1 MYKTVYPNVFEVSG
15 VEAMKSRIHKL
26 TPNTLPQWGKM
37 NAGQMLA
44 HLNVAYDL
52 AYGKVEMKSNFF
64 MRFLLR
70 TFLLPV
76 VVGDKPYVKNSR
88 TAPLFVVEDD
98 RDFELEQ
105 SKLIRNIEE
114 MQRDGSDYFEG
125 KESASLGKLTA
136 EQWSR
141 QFAKHFDHHFS
152 QFGL

>member
-1 MYKTVYPNVFEVSG
+1 MYQTSYPNVFDLST
-15 VEAMKSRIHKL
+15 VEAMKNRIHQL
-26 TPNTLPQWGKM
+26 TPNTPPHWGKM

-52 AYGKVEMKSNFF
+52 AYGKVEMKSNLV

-76 VVGDKPYVKNSR
+76 VVGDKPFVKNSR
-88 TAPLFVVEDD
+88 TAPVFVVEDD
-98 RDFELEQ
+98 RDFELEK
-105 SKLIRNIEE
+105 SKLIENIEK
-114 MQRDGSDYFEG
+114 MQRDGSDFFEG
-125 KESASLGKLTA
+125 RESSSFGKLTA

-141 QFAKHFDHHFS
+141 QFAKHFEHHFT